1 MSSENTAK
9 PAGIST
15 RARQHLRSLAH
26 HLEPIVLVGGEGF
39 SDGVCAA
46 IDEALERHE
55 LVKVKLQQN
64 FPSPRKEAGRDLAVR
79 LGADLAQVIGRVL
92 VLYRR
97 RKKDDP
103 ERPRI
108 VLPT

>member
-1 MSSENTAK
+1 MSSAN
-9 PAGIST
+9 PARPGIST

-26 HLEPIVLVGGEGF
+26 HLEPIVQVGGEGF
-39 SDGVCAA
+39 TDGVCAA

-55 LVKVKLQQN
+55 LVKVRLGQN
-64 FPSPRKEAGRDLAVR
+64 FPSPRKEAGRELAER

>member
-1 MSSENTAK
+1 MSTNPAK
-9 PAGIST
+9 AGIST

-26 HLEPIVLVGGEGF
+26 HLEPIVQVGGEGF
-39 SDGVCAA
+39 SEGVTTA

-55 LVKVKLQQN
+55 LVKVRLGQN
-64 FPSPRKEAGRDLAVR
+64 FPSPRKEAGRDLAAQ

-97 RKKDDP
+97 RRKDDP
-103 ERPRI
+103 ARPRI
-108 VLPT
+108 VLPP